1 MLPAF
6 LGLTSSSCLLAP
18 AELTL
23 RFDGCLRGRAGG
35 AGAVLLHE
43 GRVVWQGARYLHKP
57 PTSAHTEYEALIL
70 GLVWARRLHASRVSA
85 EGDCRLVVRQMEGVA
100 SVRKLS
106 RLHSAALE
114 LAETVPLTL
123 THIPRSENA
132 HADCLARAAVDAQEG
147 LTAAAV
153 RAAARCGRRAYA
165 VELLCDAARRGVP
178 ARESLYDELMSQCE
192 AELDWA
198 LLLDVFRLARSEG
211 ACSTQA
217 LQAAMRAHEQSGMLR
232 GPEPASVRR
241 TLAARERRPSHVS
254 REPVALSRRT
264 ERRARQPE
272 ALPWQEMVKASTED
286 GSSSPPALL
295 ALSAKL
301 ASAEGLGVVQ
311 DGYTHIT

>member
-1 MLPAF
+1 MVPAF
-6 LGLTSSSCLLAP
+6 VGLTVHGLLP
-18 AELTL
+18 PSELTL
-23 RFDGCLRGRAGG
+23 RFDGCMRGRAGG

-70 GLVWARRLHASRVSA
+70 GLGWARRLGVRRVSA

-106 RLHSAALE
+106 RLHSAALA
-114 LAETVPLTL
+114 LAETMPLTM

-132 HADCLARAAVDAQEG
+132 HADCLARAAVDAQEE
-147 LTAAAV
+147 LIAAAV
-153 RAAARCGRRAYA
+153 RAAARCGRRSYA

-178 ARESLYDELMSQCE
+178 AHESLYDELMGVCE
-192 AELDWA
+192 AEHDWA

-217 LQAAMRAHEQSGMLR
+217 LRAAMRAHEQSGMLR

-241 TLAARERRPSHVS
+241 TLAARERRPPHAS
-254 REPVALSRRT
+254 REPATRRRESRDSKR
-264 ERRARQPE
+264 EAR
-272 ALPWQEMVKASTED
+272 PWQEMVQASRED

-301 ASAEGLGVVQ
+301 ASAEGLGVVH
-311 DGYTHIT
+311 DG

>member
-1 MLPAF
+1 MIAAF
-6 LGLTSSSCLLAP
+6 LGSSCGLLAP
-18 AELTL
+18 ELTL
-23 RFDGCLRGRAGG
+23 RFDGCMRGRAGG

-70 GLVWARRLHASRVSA
+70 GLSWARRLNASAVSA
-85 EGDCRLVVRQMEGVA
+85 EGDCRLVVRQMEGVDRA
-100 SVRKLS
+100 RKLS
-106 RLHSAALE
+106 RLHRVALE
-114 LAETVPLTL
+114 VAEAVPLTM

-132 HADCLARAAVDAQEG
+132 HADCLARAAVDAQAG

-153 RAAARCGRRAYA
+153 RAAARCGRRTYA
-165 VELLCDAARRGVP
+165 FELLCDAARRGVP
-178 ARESLYDELMSQCE
+178 AHDGLYDELMSQCE
-192 AELDWA
+192 AELNWA

-241 TLAARERRPSHVS
+241 TLAARERRPAHASH
-254 REPVALSRRT
+254 EPVARRSN
-264 ERRARQPE
+264 RAHQPE
-272 ALPWQEMVKASTED
+272 ALPWQEMVQASTVED
-286 GSSSPPALL
+286 SSSPPALL

-311 DGYTHIT
+311 DG